1 MFSSSLAVWSAIAAA
16 LLALQALLLAA
27 VPRLLLFLSASD
39 AHALTPLERFLAH
52 HFAIFLAET
61 EQGPHLVLQIPS
73 PPSPVPPS
81 AETASTH
88 PLLYPLAIGS
98 TLSAFIAWNS
108 DDVGTLASIF
118 FFFSLTISLWGLW
131 EIIFANS
138 ASFSKTTGAD
148 KHTSSFIFG
157 NKAAASSVK
166 KNMKTK

>member
-52 HFAIFLAET
+52 HFAIFLA
-61 EQGPHLVLQIPS
+61 VLALALLLNIPS